1 MKKIRLSQIKDIA
14 KKNVLEEKQSA
25 EVLDLIRNLDET
37 KEELRELN
45 QSLNYVTDPI
55 LLNQLIFQIKAAEV
69 RYRYWYRTA
78 RTIKNKEIIEK
89 MQTNV

>member
-1 MKKIRLSQIKDIA
+1 MKKMRLSQIKDMA
-14 KKNVLEEKQSA
+14 KKNILAEKQSP

-37 KEELRELN
+37 REELRELN

-69 RYRYWYRTA
+69 RYRYWFCVA
-78 RTIKNKEIIEK
+78 KK